1 MKPRTWAVT
10 AVAVAVGVFAALNW
24 QTFAQPAPL
33 DLLVA
38 QVDAPLGMV
47 MLLLL
52 GAVTVLY
59 MLLLARV
66 EIAAML
72 ESGRLAKELERVRRL
87 ADSSEESR
95 IQALREHL
103 DDELSRLQK
112 AVTGLDERLHQAPAD
127 GAPGRESISHRP
139 RRLLD
144 AALSS

>member
-1 MKPRTWAVT
+1 MRPRTWAVI
-10 AVAVAVGVFAALNW
+10 AAAVAVGVFAALNW

-52 GAVTVLY
+52 GALTVLY

-95 IQALREHL
+95 IQALRQHL

-112 AVTGLDERLHQAPAD
+112 AVTDLDERLHQAPAD
-127 GAPGRESISHRP
+127 DAPAREPISHRP
-139 RRLLD
+139 RRFLD
-144 AALSS
+144 AASSP